1 MAKVK
6 GLTLSKSE
14 VSQSLNLEE
23 ILGVS
28 FRGQR
33 ELRLAI
39 AQRVIDY
46 IVERTRDKGVD
57 IRNQDF
63 KAYANSYK
71 DSTVFEL
78 LKDSDEP
85 NLSLTGT
92 MLASIDV
99 LSDGPNTVVIGFDD
113 ATETLKAFNHNT
125 GDTVKKREFFG
136 IRADDAKKL
145 IESEFSDELDRLEN
159 RDPNRQ
165 TVSEILARG
174 ILVEATDAAEGLAI
188 VFNTIEDF

>member
-1 MAKVK
+1 MVKVK

-14 VSQSLNLEE
+14 VSQTLNLEE
-23 ILGVS
+23 LLGVS

-46 IVERTRDKGVD
+46 IVERTQNGKN

-63 KAYANSYK
+63 LEYK
-71 DSTVFEL
+71 DSYKESTVFDL
-78 LKDSDEP
+78 LKDSTTP
-85 NLSLTGT
+85 NMTLTGT

-99 LSDGPNTVVIGFDD
+99 LADGPNTVVIGFEDG
-113 ATETLKAFNHNT
+113 TEILKAYNHNI

-136 IRADDAKKL
+136 IRADDFKKL
-145 IESEFSDELDRLEN
+145 IKDEFGPDLN
-159 RDPNRQ
+159 PRDPERL
-165 TVSEILARG
+165 TVSEVLSQG
-174 ILVEATDAAEGLAI
+174 ILVEATDSAEGLAI